1 MQDLAKYAEVHAKAK
16 NVAAVQEKDE
26 PFGRG
31 VWVGF
36 TYKPR
41 GKAIDEEVS
50 DTSLGIL
57 SVCDGRADDVDVTAL
72 ADSGTAGSRCRG

>member
-41 GKAIDEEVS
+41 GKAIDEEVG
-50 DTSLGIL
+50 DP
-57 SVCDGRADDVDVTAL
+57 AL
-72 ADSGTAGSRCRG
+72 TY

>member
-1 MQDLAKYAEVHAKAK
+1 MRSVHDERPQDLAKYAEVHAKAK
-16 NVAAVQEKDE
+16 NVAAVQEVDE

-41 GKAIDEEVS
+41 GKAVDEEVRS
-50 DTSLGIL
+50 AILGVSSMRLL
-57 SVCDGRADDVDVTAL
+57 S
-72 ADSGTAGSRCRG
+72 